1 MARRWRSGFG
11 YIVNMQ
17 VLGMVS
23 VLMGVD
29 NTVGVGVKVGMG
41 LIADRAADA
50 PEEVNQT
57 ECDQKPACEVATE
70 PLDPL
75 EFEYCNAKRDADQAQ
90 DD

>member
-1 MARRWRSGFG
+1 ME
-11 YIVNMQ
+11 

-29 NTVGVGVKVGMG
+29 YAVGMG
-41 LIADRAADA
+41 MEMRVWLITDRAADA

-57 ECDQKPACEVATE
+57 ECDQKPTRKVAAE
-70 PLDPL
+70 ALDPF
-75 EFEYCNAKRDADQAQ
+75 EFINCNAKRDADQAQ